1 MGFASTSIDGNI
13 YFYDLYKKDTKRN
26 DEYDFQAPSKDTR
39 FSCISIIP
47 GSDSPYNVLGVG
59 TDAAIHHS

>member
-26 DEYDFQAPSKDTR
+26 DEYDF
-39 FSCISIIP
+39 
-47 GSDSPYNVLGVG
+47 
-59 TDAAIHHS
+59 